1 MLRILWELL
10 MPWICQS
17 LRTLGKKHSWLW
29 FLHKFH
35 AFATSS
41 RSVPWKAGSH
51 LAQFVPCSPLYKVCG
66 TSECGAVIYLYELC
80 QEKTKQK
87 NLWILV
93 CSFQLAPFPKSPV
106 SHLFSVF
113 AVSFISSFPF
123 PASHQF
129 VVVLTIF
136 NFRSLQNPFYIC
148 SDSCHFCQI
157 SSRISSLL
165 VVLVLLLVVLLLVVV
180 AFRTDLLL
188 FLFGFI
194 QSFSLNLFISVNF
207 PVLRLNC
214 FLLFYF

>member
-1 MLRILWELL
+1 MEGRQPLGPVCAMFPTVQGLWDLRMWCCDLPEWAL
-10 MPWICQS
+10 PGK
-17 LRTLGKKHSWLW
+17 TKKH
-29 FLHKFH
+29 
-35 AFATSS
+35 
-41 RSVPWKAGSH
+41 R
-51 LAQFVPCSPLYKVCG
+51 
-66 TSECGAVIYLYELC
+66 
-80 QEKTKQK
+80 
-87 NLWILV
+87 WILV
-93 CSFQLAPFPKSPV
+93 RSFQLAPFPKSPA
-106 SHLFSVF
+106 SHLFSVLT
-113 AVSFISSFPF
+113 VSFISSFPF

-165 VVLVLLLVVLLLVVV
+165 VVLVLLLVLLVVVLLVVVV

-194 QSFSLNLFISVNF
+194 QSFSLNLFISLNF